1 MEHLIGT
8 VTAVGIIVLVTF
20 LIVFAVILLPR
31 IPIDDLPKPTTFD
44 LASIIGE
51 NDHDG
56 KGEEEDTSSSRSLES
71 DS

>member
-1 MEHLIGT
+1 MEHLIGP
-8 VTAVGIIVLVTF
+8 VTAAGIIALVTF

-31 IPIDDLPKPTTFD
+31 IPVDDLPKPTAFD
-44 LASIIGE
+44 LASIIEE

-56 KGEEEDTSSSRSLES
+56 KDKEEDASSSRSLES